1 MKPIL
6 IFFYGDSNTGK
17 TNVLKKLGEWFHHRC
32 TEYFELRKV
41 SDSTD
46 LKMAIRYKMG
56 VCRIGIG
63 TSGDDLQHVKENL
76 EFFNVK
82 KYFPSNECRIFITAA
97 RKPHSDSVYQNDVD
111 MSEMLKRYSC
121 VDIPRNFLTDK
132 GREDKVSIK
141 LVREDDLFVY
151 LQTVI
156 QTKKRLDFSFA

>member
-76 EFFNVK
+76 EFFRLR
-82 KYFPSNECRIFITAA
+82 KYFPSNEFRIFITAA
-97 RKPHSDSVYQNDVD
+97 HKPHSDSVYQNDVD

-121 VDIPRNFLTDK
+121 VDIPRNFLTDE
-132 GREDKVSIK
+132 GHEDKVSIK